1 MKIII
6 GVDAGG
12 TKTEAV
18 AYDRDG
24 NSIAQAYSS
33 FGNVLIDFAA
43 ACQHIQQAI
52 KRCLN
57 VLPDAELVALSLGVA
72 GVGSGKYNAELQ
84 QALSS
89 FGVPIRIETDAR
101 IAHAAYFPKGDGILT
116 IAGTGAVSFGHR
128 GEKQVMTGGWG
139 HLIGADRGSGY
150 WIALRAIEKM
160 ANDEDQ
166 GKSLSQLSQVI
177 LDHLQLP
184 DPVAIKRFVYSA
196 TKKEIAALTLLV
208 VAEANKQ
215 NDTAQSILKE
225 AGQFLA
231 QMTINNYSKLGQP
244 KDSSIAL
251 KGSVLLKIP
260 QVQTTFI
267 QEVKKFMPTV
277 LIITEEVSSTQG
289 AFFLALNEL

>member
-24 NSIAQAYSS
+24 NSLAQAYSS
-33 FGNVLIDFAA
+33 FGNVLIDFTA
-43 ACQHIQQAI
+43 ACHHIQQAI

-72 GVGSGKYNAELQ
+72 GIGSGKYNAELQ

-89 FGVPIRIETDAR
+89 FGVPIRIETDAH

-150 WIALRAIEKM
+150 WIALQAIEKM

-166 GKSLSQLSQVI
+166 GKPLSQLSNAI
-177 LDHLQLP
+177 LHYLNLP
-184 DPVAIKRFVYSA
+184 DSFAIKRFVYCA
-196 TKKEIAALTLLV
+196 PKKELAALTPII
-208 VAEANKQ
+208 VAEANKDSIAAQ
-215 NDTAQSILKE
+215 NILRE
-225 AGQFLA
+225 AGLFLA
-231 QMTINNYSKLGQP
+231 QITIDNYNKLDRPQAIG
-244 KDSSIAL
+244 IAL

-267 QEVKKFMPTV
+267 QEVKKFMPTAS
-277 LIITEEVSSTQG
+277 IITEEVSSTKG
-289 AFFLALNEL
+289 AFSLALAEL

>member
-24 NSIAQAYSS
+24 TALSKAYSS
-33 FGNVLIDFAA
+33 FGNVLIDFEA
-43 ACQHIQQAI
+43 ACRHLQEAI
-52 KRCLN
+52 ESCLEA
-57 VLPDAELVALSLGVA
+57 LPKAELVALSLGVA
-72 GVGSGKYNAELQ
+72 GIGSGKYSTELQ
-84 QALSS
+84 KALSS

-101 IAHAAYFPKGDGILT
+101 IAHAAYFPNGDGILT

-166 GKSLSQLSQVI
+166 GKSLSQLSKVI

-184 DPVAIKRFVYSA
+184 DSVAIKRFVYSA

-215 NDTAQSILKE
+215 NATAQSILKE

-231 QMTINNYSKLGQP
+231 QMTINNYIKLGQP
-244 KDSSIAL
+244 KDISIAL

-260 QVQTTFI
+260 QVQTAFI

>member
-33 FGNVLIDFAA
+33 FRNVLIDFAA

-150 WIALRAIEKM
+150 WIALQAIEKM

-166 GKSLSQLSQVI
+166 GKPLSQLSNAI
-177 LDHLQLP
+177 LHYLNLP
-184 DPVAIKRFVYSA
+184 DSFAIKRFVYGA
-196 TKKEIAALTLLV
+196 PKKELAALTPII
-208 VAEANKQ
+208 VAEANK
-215 NDTAQSILKE
+215 DSFTAQNILRE

-231 QMTINNYSKLGQP
+231 QITIDNYNKLDRPQDIG
-244 KDSSIAL
+244 IAL

-267 QEVKKFMPTV
+267 QEVKKFVPTAS
-277 LIITEEVSSTQG
+277 IITEEVSSTKG
-289 AFFLALNEL
+289 AFYLALAEL